1 LQAFK
6 VSRVIKAGLAMV
18 CAGVM
23 AAAPMA
29 QAAEKSPYWQ
39 CVTFARSITGMQIFG
54 DAWTWW
60 EKASGKY
67 DKGQAPQAGAVLVFQ
82 PTGKMRVG
90 HVAVVSQVVT
100 DRIIQ
105 ITHANWSPINGR
117 RGQVEKDVTV
127 VDVSD
132 KGDWSKVKV
141 WYGPI
146 NDLGTSVYPTYGFI
160 YAAAQKGQNIGQS
173 LTASIAETFTGDKA
187 EANSAPVPYA
197 VIKANDAKIAE
208 KKAIEKVDTLAIEAK
223 LLAANLIDAPTIPT
237 QKSDKPAAM
246 KTKAVVKSETASK
259 KSDAK
264 KADTKSASKKLAD
277 KSTAKSSGKT
287 VDKAQADKTKTDK
300 KVASAKSTKTDAKK
314 AA

>member
-1 LQAFK
+1 MQAFK
-6 VSRVIKAGLAMV
+6 VSRFVKAGLAMV

-173 LTASIAETFTGDKA
+173 LTASIAETFSGNDKSSA
-187 EANSAPVPYA
+187 ENGPVPYE
-197 VIKANDAKIAE
+197 VIKANDAKVAE
-208 KKAIEKVDTLAIEAK
+208 KKAIEKVDTRAIEAK
-223 LLAANLIDAPTIPT
+223 LLAANLIDAPTIPVK
-237 QKSDKPAAM
+237 KSDKPAAM
-246 KTKAVVKSETASK
+246 KTKAVVKADAASK
-259 KSDAK
+259 KADAK
-264 KADTKSASKKLAD
+264 KGDTKSASKKLAD
-277 KSTAKSSGKT
+277 KSAAKP
-287 VDKAQADKTKTDK
+287 A
-300 KVASAKSTKTDAKK
+300 AKSTKPDAKK